1 MNTPDILHET
11 LQHGGPAMFALR
23 AALAATLSP
32 LWGVYSGYEL
42 YEHEAVKEGSEEYLH
57 SEKYELRPRDF
68 AGALRDGQSLE
79 PWLTRLNKIRRA
91 HPALQQLRTLTF
103 HNTDHPGVLAYSK
116 TDPAG
121 DDAVI
126 VVVNLNPHET
136 AETMLRLDM
145 QVLGLKEAE
154 RFIAHDEVTGETWD
168 WGQDNYIKLDPW
180 RTVAHVVH
188 VLRH

>member
-1 MNTPDILHET
+1 M
-11 LQHGGPAMFALR
+11 
-23 AALAATLSP
+23 
-32 LWGVYSGYEL
+32 
-42 YEHEAVKEGSEEYLH
+42 
-57 SEKYELRPRDF
+57 
-68 AGALRDGQSLE
+68 
-79 PWLTRLNKIRRA
+79 
-91 HPALQQLRTLTF
+91 
-103 HNTDHPGVLAYSK
+103 
-116 TDPAG
+116 
-121 DDAVI
+121 I